1 MMHLVE
7 MVNPRANIFLAWGF
21 FLPRAI
27 RKPDRNSAFKTTG
40 KGGSMLENTV
50 KKIGPLN
57 QSVMAAAKQH
67 HGLLALPADSLGRFH
82 ELAIKMA
89 GIMEIPRPEI
99 TDTAIITMAGDHGVA
114 AQGVSKFPQAVT
126 REMVANF
133 ARGGAAI
140 NVFARHVGARLT
152 VVNMGVAGGAMALTV
167 NRRGNVRYEDHAL
180 APGTGD
186 ISMGPAMT
194 RAQAIEALET
204 GIRVFA
210 DEKARGLD
218 AVGTGDMGIANTTAS
233 SAIAAVLLNKD
244 PARLVNRGTGID
256 DAALE
261 NKIRVVARAIQ
272 VNRPDLNDPV
282 DVLAKVGGFEIGGI
296 AGVILGACA
305 HRVPVVVDGFISTAA
320 ALLASRFHPDV
331 KHYLFGGHLSA
342 VEGHRLMLEDLG
354 IRPLLDLDM
363 RLGEGTG
370 AALGLSLLVAA
381 SRVATDML
389 TFEEAAVSESAIP
402 SKGN

>member
-1 MMHLVE
+1 M
-7 MVNPRANIFLAWGF
+7 G
-21 FLPRAI
+21 
-27 RKPDRNSAFKTTG
+27 KPLSTVG
-40 KGGSMLENTV
+40 KGGIMLNDTI
-50 KKIGPLN
+50 KRIGPLN
-57 QSVMAAAKQH
+57 ESVMAEAQTH
-67 HGLLALPADSLGRFH
+67 HGLLAMPPGSLGRFQ
-82 ELAIKMA
+82 ELAVRMA
-89 GIMEIPRPEI
+89 GITGNFRPCIRE
-99 TDTAIITMAGDHGVA
+99 TAIITMAGDHGVA

-152 VVNMGVAGGAMALTV
+152 VVNMGVAGPPLALTV
-167 NRRGNVRYEDHAL
+167 HNRGNVRYESCAV
-180 APGTGD
+180 AAGTGD

-194 RAQAIEALET
+194 RAQAIQALET
-204 GIRVFA
+204 GIRVFEE
-210 DEKARGLD
+210 EKGRGLD
-218 AVGTGDMGIANTTAS
+218 AVGTGDMGIANTTPS
-233 SAIAAVLLNKD
+233 SAIAAAFLDKD
-244 PARLVNRGTGID
+244 PATLVNRGTGID

-261 NKIRVVARAIQ
+261 NKIKVVSRALY
-272 VNRPDLNDPV
+272 VNCPDPNDPV

-342 VEGHRLMLEDLG
+342 VEGHRLMLEDLA
-354 IRPLLDLDM
+354 IRPMLDLGM

-389 TFEEAAVSESAIP
+389 TFEEAAVSGSDMP
-402 SKGN
+402 S

>member
-1 MMHLVE
+1 
-7 MVNPRANIFLAWGF
+7 
-21 FLPRAI
+21 
-27 RKPDRNSAFKTTG
+27 
-40 KGGSMLENTV
+40 MLKDTID
-50 KKIGPLN
+50 KIGPLN
-57 QSVMAAAKQH
+57 AVAMAEAEKH
-67 HGLLALPADSLGRFH
+67 HGLLAIPAGSLGRFH
-82 ELAIKMA
+82 EFAIRMA
-89 GIMEIPRPEI
+89 GIMGNSRPCI
-99 TDTAIITMAGDHGVA
+99 KNTAIITMAGDHGVE

-152 VVNMGVAGGAMALTV
+152 VVNIGVAGSPLVFTV
-167 NRRGNVRYEDHAL
+167 NSQGHVRYESRVVA
-180 APGTGD
+180 AGTGD
-186 ISMGPAMT
+186 ISVGPAMT
-194 RAQAIEALET
+194 RAQAIQALET
-204 GIRVFA
+204 GIRVFEE
-210 DEKARGLD
+210 EKEKGID
-218 AVGTGDMGIANTTAS
+218 AVGTGDMGIANTTPS
-233 SAIAAVLLNKD
+233 SAIAAALLRKD
-244 PARLVNRGTGID
+244 PAILVNRGTGID

-261 NKIRVVARAIQ
+261 NKIRVVTRSLS
-272 VNRPDLNDPV
+272 VNCPDPKDPV

-320 ALLASRFHPDV
+320 ALLASRFHPEV

-354 IRPLLDLDM
+354 IRPMLDLDM

-370 AALGLSLLVAA
+370 AALGLSLLTAA

-389 TFEEAAVSESAIP
+389 TFEEAAVSESQIP
-402 SKGN
+402 S

>member
-1 MMHLVE
+1 MAE
-7 MVNPRANIFLAWGF
+7 
-21 FLPRAI
+21 
-27 RKPDRNSAFKTTG
+27 
-40 KGGSMLENTV
+40 KGGNMLENTL

-57 QSVMAAAKQH
+57 ESAMAAAEKH
-67 HGLLALPADSLGRFH
+67 HGLLAIPADSLGRFH

-89 GIMEIPRPEI
+89 GIMETPRPEV

-152 VVNMGVAGGAMALTV
+152 VVNMGVAGPPLALTV
-167 NRRGNVRYEDHAL
+167 NCRGNVRYESRVVA
-180 APGTGD
+180 AGTGD
-186 ISMGPAMT
+186 ISVGSAMT
-194 RAQAIEALET
+194 RAQAIEALEA
-204 GIRVFA
+204 GIRVFIE
-210 DEKARGLD
+210 EKSRGLD
-218 AVGTGDMGIANTTAS
+218 AVGTGDMGIANTTPS

-244 PARLVNRGTGID
+244 PASLVNRGTGID

-261 NKIRVVARAIQ
+261 NKIRVVARALE
-272 VNRPDLNDPV
+272 VNRPDPNDPV

-320 ALLASRFHPDV
+320 ALLASRFHPEV

-381 SRVATDML
+381 SRVATEML
-389 TFEEAAVSESAIP
+389 TFEEAAVSDSGIP
-402 SKGN
+402 S